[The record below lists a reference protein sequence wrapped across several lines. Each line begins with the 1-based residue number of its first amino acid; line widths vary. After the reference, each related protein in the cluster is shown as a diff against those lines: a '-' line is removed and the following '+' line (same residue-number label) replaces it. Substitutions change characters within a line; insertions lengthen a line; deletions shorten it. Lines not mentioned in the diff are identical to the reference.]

1 MTLAQAVE
9 QQTIVCRSGFESHMH
24 SSIFIFERRLMKME
38 GSKIVGWLGKA
49 EIFTRRKSPVIL
61 TGLAIVGVI
70 STAYS
75 AYKAGP
81 RADKILKAYRKDM
94 KDCHPNDK
102 EAKRAVVG
110 ETVKKMIP
118 VMAPPII
125 MSGTTIA
132 CVVGS
137 HSVSSRRIAALSAAY
152 TLSESTV
159 KNLNSKMEEILG
171 EKKARA
177 VRDAIMKD
185 KLHETEKKDQK
196 LFGDGN
202 IYVPD
207 NGYVLCKDLYTG
219 RTFYSTAEKIK
230 QAIIKC
236 SSDVQQDMWVSLNDF
251 YMEIGSPQLETVPMG
266 NDLGWNVDDT
276 IRGQLPIYLTALLME
291 DGKPCLCVDADIQ
304 IRDDFRNLH

>member
-1 MTLAQAVE
+1 
-9 QQTIVCRSGFESHMH
+9 
-24 SSIFIFERRLMKME
+24 MKGNKVTE
-38 GSKIVGWLGKA
+38 WLEKA
-49 EIFTRRKSPVIL
+49 EIFTRKNSPVIL

-81 RADKILKAYRKDM
+81 RAEKILEAYRKDM

-125 MSGTTIA
+125 MGGTTIA

-152 TLSESTV
+152 SLSESTV
-159 KNLNSKMEEILG
+159 KNLNSKMEEMLG

-177 VRDAIMKD
+177 VKDAIMKD
-185 KLHETEKKDQK
+185 KLKETEKKDQK
-196 LFGDGN
+196 LLGDGN
-202 IYVPD
+202 VYVPD
-207 NGYVLCKDLYTG
+207 NGYVLCKDLHTG
-219 RTFYSTAEKIK
+219 RPFYSTAEKIK
-230 QAIIKC
+230 QAIVKC
-236 SSDVQQDMWVSLNDF
+236 SFDVQQNMWVSLNDF
-251 YMEIGSPQLETVPMG
+251 YDEIDSPQLEHVPLG
-266 NDLGWNVDDT
+266 DDLGWNVDDT
-276 IRGQLPIYLTALLME
+276 IRGQLPIYLTALLTE
-291 DGKPCLCVDADIQ
+291 DGKPCLCVEADIKV
-304 IRDDFRNLH
+304 REDFRSLH

>member
-1 MTLAQAVE
+1 
-9 QQTIVCRSGFESHMH
+9 
-24 SSIFIFERRLMKME
+24 MKGNKVTE
-38 GSKIVGWLGKA
+38 WLEKA
-49 EIFTRRKSPVIL
+49 EIFTRKNSPVIL

-81 RADKILKAYRKDM
+81 RAEKILEAYRKDM

-102 EAKRAVVG
+102 DAKRAVIG

-125 MSGTTIA
+125 MGGTTIA

-159 KNLNSKMEEILG
+159 KNLNSKMEEMLG

-177 VRDAIMKD
+177 VKDAIMKD
-185 KLHETEKKDQK
+185 KLKADTEKDRKVLSDEN
-196 LFGDGN
+196 FVIPNDGT
-202 IYVPD
+202 
-207 NGYVLCKDLYTG
+207 VLCKDLYSG
-219 RTFYSTAEKIK
+219 RLFYSNAEKIK
-230 QAIIKC
+230 QAIASC
-236 SSDVQQDMWVSLNDF
+236 SYDIISDMYISLNDF
-251 YMEIGSPQLETVPMG
+251 YEAIGSPQLTRIPMG
-266 NDLGWNVDDT
+266 EDLGWNVDDT
-276 IRGQLPIYLTALLME
+276 INGKLPITLTALLTE
-291 DGKPCLCVDADIQ
+291 DNKPCLCVDYDISV
-304 IRDDFRNLH
+304 RDDFRSLH